1 MTDTTKDFYRR
12 TNRSFAELVATIG
25 DDQWTGPTPC
35 LEWDVRELLNH
46 MASETMWTAP
56 LLGGAALEEVGDRF
70 DGDVL
75 GADPRATFAVA
86 ADEALA
92 SVEAVPLD
100 RMVHLSAGQTP
111 AARYI
116 GELTLDFLVH
126 GWDLAKGLGMD
137 HTMDP
142 EISTVM
148 FTVLV
153 PFEPMLRDS
162 GVFGERIPTDED
174 ADVQVR
180 LLGLLGRRADW
191 TAAD

>member
-1 MTDTTKDFYRR
+1 MADTTKDFYRR
-12 TNRSFAELVATIG
+12 TNRTFAELVTGIG
-25 DDQWTGPTPC
+25 DDQWSQRTPC
-35 LEWDVRELLNH
+35 FAWDVRELLNH
-46 MASETMWTAP
+46 VASETMWSAP
-56 LLGGAALEEVGDRF
+56 LLGGATLEDVGDRF

-75 GADPRATFAVA
+75 GDDPRAAFAGA
-86 ADEALA
+86 ADEALV
-92 SVEAVPLD
+92 SVEEVPLD
-100 RMVHLSAGQTP
+100 RVVHLSGGMTP

-126 GWDLAKGLGMD
+126 GWDLAMGIGAD
-137 HTMDP
+137 HAMDP

-148 FTVLV
+148 FTVLA
-153 PFEPMLRDS
+153 PFEPMLRES

-191 TAAD
+191 TPPD